1 MGKRFWRERI
11 GAVEMSPFQEAW
23 INRGLRAVHD
33 EEDDI
38 PPEVDI
44 LMGYSAVGMA
54 ECLEAVDKVNEDLI
68 ETDLKVI
75 LH

>member
-1 MGKRFWRERI
+1 MT
-11 GAVEMSPFQEAW
+11 
-23 INRGLRAVHD
+23 VHD
-33 EEDDI
+33 EEDQI

-68 ETDLKVI
+68 ESDLKV
-75 LH
+75 LSSLSLL